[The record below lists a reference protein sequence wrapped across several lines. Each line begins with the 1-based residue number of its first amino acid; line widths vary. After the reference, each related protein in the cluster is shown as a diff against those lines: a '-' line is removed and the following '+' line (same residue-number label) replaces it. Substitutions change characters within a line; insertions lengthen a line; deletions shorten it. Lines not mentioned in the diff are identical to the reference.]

1 MGEVVL
7 EAADRTQALLDS
19 LMVLA
24 RSQQALPRREPVD
37 LAHAARTAADDLR
50 APRRPPRRV
59 DVRLDLRAA
68 RRSTGDPPLVERLVA
83 NLVENAV
90 RHNVHGRQRAT

>member
-1 MGEVVL
+1 ML

-24 RSQQALPRREPVD
+24 RSQQALP
-37 LAHAARTAADDLR
+37 AARAGR
-50 APRRPPRRV
+50 PRRRRAAPPSALAAEAAVRGV
-59 DVRLDLRAA
+59 DVRLDLRRAPL
-68 RRSTGDPPLVERLVA
+68 TGDRPLIERLVA

-90 RHNVHGRQRAT
+90 RHNVPGGASW